1 MTLIFKPGPPRW
13 PAAVAMA
20 WNVAANGNSIL
31 SSWFNAV
38 ARALTQVS
46 YQQLRILSQT
56 PRKDRT
62 NKHYSWTLLAYP
74 PAQETPS
81 NTKRKGSSPPQQN
94 PSLYCNVNQFNSSQT
109 AVLPSVSHLEVTPS
123 QILYVSSVLDVQSSL
138 QSENFNHSNITG
150 QRVAYRLWSP
160 FFCNFLYSMGPHN
173 WRRVHEQT

>member
-1 MTLIFKPGPPRW
+1 MRKSCWLLTVIFNKAVNCWLYSAEEILMDKCGTLKGKWQRKNRSIPGGEGDQSQCHFVYHKSHMTLVFKPGPPRW
-13 PAAVAMA
+13 PAAVAMV

-31 SSWFNAV
+31 STWINAV

-81 NTKRKGSSPPQQN
+81 NTKREGSSPPQQN
-94 PSLYCNVNQFNSSQT
+94 PSLYCIVNQFNSSQT
-109 AVLPSVSHLEVTPS
+109 ALS
-123 QILYVSSVLDVQSSL
+123 SSL
-138 QSENFNHSNITG
+138 CHT
-150 QRVAYRLWSP
+150 
-160 FFCNFLYSMGPHN
+160 
-173 WRRVHEQT
+173 